1 MSRPGFL
8 LLHGAWA
15 GRWVWDAVAPR
26 LGVAG
31 HAVIAPDLPGRAP
44 WADGDSVTVKDM
56 VDHAL
61 AALAGTEGHWIVVGH
76 SGGGIVA
83 TMVAER
89 LVARQPGSA
98 AGLVYLA
105 GMMLPS
111 GMAFPEACTIAG
123 APPPQGIEP
132 FLQLTADGRGTFV
145 PLDAAEDIF
154 FQCADPAAARA
165 AASRLNAQLN
175 TSWMIA
181 PHWTAEGAGTL
192 QRLYIEALQDR
203 SVPIAVQRTMQ
214 RLVPGARIATLDTD
228 HAPQLSCPDRVA
240 AILIDFATRH
250 LS

>member
-1 MSRPGFL
+1 VSRPAFL

-15 GRWVWDAVAPR
+15 GRWVWDAVAPL
-26 LGVAG
+26 LGAAG
-31 HAVIAPDLPGRAP
+31 HAVVAPDLPGRGP
-44 WADGDSVTVKDM
+44 WTASDSVTVNDM

-61 AALAGTEGHWIVVGH
+61 ATLAGMEGPWIVVGH
-76 SGGGIVA
+76 SGGGIIT

-132 FLQLTADGRGTFV
+132 FLQPTADGLGTFV
-145 PLDAAEDIF
+145 PPEAAEDIF
-154 FQCADPAAARA
+154 FQCADPADARA
-165 AASRLNAQLN
+165 AAARLNAQLN
-175 TSWMIA
+175 TSWMVA
-181 PHWTAEGAGTL
+181 PHWTAGGAGTVP
-192 QRLYIEALQDR
+192 RLYIEAQQDR
-203 SVPIAVQRTMQ
+203 SVPIAVQRAMQ

-240 AILIDFATRH
+240 ALLLDFASSSLH
-250 LS
+250 

>member
-1 MSRPGFL
+1 MSRPAFL

-26 LGVAG
+26 LGAAG
-31 HAVIAPDLPGRAP
+31 HAVVAPDLPGRAP
-44 WADGDSVTVKDM
+44 WADGDGVTVSDM

-61 AALAGTEGHWIVVGH
+61 EAIAGTQGPWIVVGH

-89 LVARQPGSA
+89 LAVGRPGSA

-111 GMAFPEACTIAG
+111 GMSFPEACTIAG

-132 FLQLTADGRGTFV
+132 FLRPTADGLGTWA
-145 PLDAAEDIF
+145 PPEAAEAIF

-165 AASRLNAQLN
+165 AAARLNAQRN
-175 TSWMIA
+175 TSWMIV
-181 PHWTAEGAGTL
+181 PHWTDEGAGTAP
-192 QRLYIEALQDR
+192 RLYIEALQDR

-240 AILIDFATRH
+240 ALLLDFAG
-250 LS
+250 SP

>member
-15 GRWVWDAVAPR
+15 GSWVWDAVAPR
-26 LGVAG
+26 LGAAG
-31 HAVIAPDLPGRAP
+31 HAVVAPDLPGRGP
-44 WADGDSVTVKDM
+44 WTALDSVTVGDM

-61 AALAGTEGHWIVVGH
+61 AALSGTEGRWIVVGH
-76 SGGGIVA
+76 SGGGIIA

-89 LVARQPGSA
+89 LVARQPRTA

-111 GMAFPEACTIAG
+111 GMGFPQACTLAG

-132 FLQLTADGRGTFV
+132 FLQPTPDGLGTWV
-145 PLDAAEDIF
+145 PPEAGADIF

-165 AASRLNAQLN
+165 AAARLNAQLD

-181 PHWTAEGAGTL
+181 PHWTAHGAGSVP
-192 QRLYIEALQDR
+192 RLYIEALQDR

-214 RLVPGARIATLDTD
+214 RLVPGAEIATLDTD

-240 AILIDFATRH
+240 AILLDFASGR
-250 LS
+250 S